1 MRVLVAAHL
10 VEVDVDAVR
19 GRLRARIRHAEAGG
33 VGHGGAH
40 GDVRGT
46 GFGHGAD
53 PAAVEGG
60 VHLEWGHVGR
70 DVVHVA
76 THARAHRHD
85 GAGDEHLTLLQ
96 LREGHGLESEVLR
109 GGGRLESADRMG
121 A

>member
-53 PAAVEGG
+53 PAAVEGASTSNG
-60 VHLEWGHVGR
+60 
-70 DVVHVA
+70 A
-76 THARAHRHD
+76 TSDA
-85 GAGDEHLTLLQ
+85 TSFMWPPM
-96 LREGHGLESEVLR
+96 HGPTDMTVLVT
-109 GGGRLESADRMG
+109 ST
-121 A
+121 